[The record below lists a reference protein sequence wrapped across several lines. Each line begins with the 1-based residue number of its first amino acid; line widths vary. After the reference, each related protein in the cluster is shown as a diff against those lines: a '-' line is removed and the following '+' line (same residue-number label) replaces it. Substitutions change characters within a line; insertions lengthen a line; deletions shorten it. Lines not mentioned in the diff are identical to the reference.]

1 MVGKLRRE
9 VRDRICCIPLARPE
23 LQDKIVWRYDQTGEY
38 SVKSGYKVL
47 RNEFSDAP
55 SSIVVQFYKQMWN
68 VNLPPK
74 VKITMWRI
82 ANNYISTFANLQV
95 KRLNV
100 NNICP
105 LCQSSSETVSHLMK
119 ECSFASKLQYA
130 LNVPTSCNSA
140 MNGWFDWLVIF
151 FCSLDENRKKCL
163 MVIYWVVWFT
173 RNKVVYENIVPLV
186 SESIAFVRTF
196 LQECGSIS
204 NNESANPVLQSVS
217 WQAPLENV
225 YKFNFDTSFNSQNR
239 SSTSGVIGRD
249 ITGEIMTSCVVPHNN
264 VLDALMAE
272 ALACLQSVHYAKELG
287 FRRVIIEGDSL
298 IVIKKLNEGM
308 HDRSTIAPVI
318 HDIRMK
324 ARDFDVISFVFV
336 KQDANNTV
344 HVLARDHRT
353 QHDPCFWIEEAPE
366 NAAYA
371 ANMDR
376 LKLDSV

>member
-1 MVGKLRRE
+1 
-9 VRDRICCIPLARPE
+9 
-23 LQDKIVWRYDQTGEY
+23 
-38 SVKSGYKVL
+38 
-47 RNEFSDAP
+47 
-55 SSIVVQFYKQMWN
+55 
-68 VNLPPK
+68 
-74 VKITMWRI
+74 
-82 ANNYISTFANLQV
+82 
-95 KRLNV
+95 
-100 NNICP
+100 
-105 LCQSSSETVSHLMK
+105 
-119 ECSFASKLQYA
+119 
-130 LNVPTSCNSA
+130 
-140 MNGWFDWLVIF
+140 
-151 FCSLDENRKKCL
+151 

-173 RNKVVYENIVPLV
+173 RNKVVHENIVPLV

-204 NNESANPVLQSVS
+204 DNESANPVLQSVL
-217 WQAPLENV
+217 WQAPPENV

-239 SSTSGVIGRD
+239 SATSGVIGRD
-249 ITGEIMTSCVVPHNN
+249 ITGEIMASCVVPHNN

-272 ALACLQSVHYAKELG
+272 ALACLQAVHYAKELG

-308 HDRSTIAPVI
+308 NDRSTIAPVI
-318 HDIRMK
+318 HDIRVK

-336 KQDANNTV
+336 KRDANNAA

-353 QHDPCFWIEEAPE
+353 QHDPCFWIEEAPG